1 MEMQDSQLLLSM
13 RGMVK
18 HYPGVQALKG
28 VDFDVAP
35 GQVHALVGENGAGK
49 STLMKLL
56 VGADHA
62 DSGEI
67 IFNRQPL
74 ANHTPEDARKAGI
87 GIIYQEFNLI
97 PFLSAVDNIFLGKE
111 RCHAPLG
118 FIDARRQRREA
129 A

>member
-97 PFLSAVDNIFLGKE
+97 PLLSEEDNIFLGNE
-111 RCHAPLG
+111 R
-118 FIDARRQRREA
+118 
-129 A
+129 